1 MCVCLNFTVDTNS
14 PIILLTISP
23 DLISKDLPSIKL
35 KIFLVINFKNKY
47 WVNRVRKNY
56 IKFRKGKFT
65 LSIPFDDWLNNTCS
79 IWIMWTWVTF
89 SSVTVL
95 LIREQFDPSAADSDA
110 DAELSFAISSMN
122 ENNLNIIRQ
131 KITLKIEILEIKF
144 SEQTC

>member
-1 MCVCLNFTVDTNS
+1 
-14 PIILLTISP
+14 
-23 DLISKDLPSIKL
+23 
-35 KIFLVINFKNKY
+35 
-47 WVNRVRKNY
+47 
-56 IKFRKGKFT
+56 
-65 LSIPFDDWLNNTCS
+65 
-79 IWIMWTWVTF
+79 
-89 SSVTVL
+89 VTVL